1 MSFTVRSLLPKVQV
15 FRKDLEEDRSLFAIQ
30 ESVRKVCRMTG
41 YAQTKLAP
49 VTVANTP
56 TIDLS
61 TLMTAFTP
69 GSVYRIMLV
78 RLLDTNLNAYKVLY
92 EYNSTSIDGHES
104 YRNYATGYPSGWAYK
119 GGSILEVF
127 PTPDKVYTLEVTVS
141 YVPDGEIDTIPL
153 PVEAEE
159 AIVAGALANVL
170 MQPGAGQNISLAKD
184 REAIHNRE
192 LDFLKANALLG
203 QSGRPRAT
211 GRNLATRAI
220 RMWDNRWQ

>member
-1 MSFTVRSLLPKVQV
+1 MAFTVRSLLPKVQV
-15 FRKDLEEDRSLFAIQ
+15 FRKDLEEERSLFAIQ

-41 YAQTKLAP
+41 YAQTTLAP
-49 VTVANTP
+49 VTVIAAP

-69 GSVYRIMLV
+69 STVYRIMLV
-78 RLLDTNLNAYKVLY
+78 RLLDPTLNAYKVLY
-92 EYNSTSIDGHES
+92 EYNSMSIDGHES

-119 GGSILEVF
+119 GHSILEIF

-141 YVPDGEIDTIPL
+141 YIPDGEIETIPL
-153 PVEAEE
+153 PAEAEE
-159 AIVAGALANVL
+159 AIVAGALASVL
-170 MQPGAGQNISLAKD
+170 MQPGPGQNMGLAKD
-184 REAIHNRE
+184 RELQHNRE

-203 QSGRPRAT
+203 QSGRPKAS

-220 RMWDNRWQ
+220 RIYDNRWS